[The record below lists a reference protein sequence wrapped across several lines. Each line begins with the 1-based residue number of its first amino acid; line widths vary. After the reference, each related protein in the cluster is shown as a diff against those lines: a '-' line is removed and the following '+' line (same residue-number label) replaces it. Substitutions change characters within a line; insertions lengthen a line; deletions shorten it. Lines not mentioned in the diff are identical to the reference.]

1 LDVLHLYGYYF
12 VIAVSACVI
21 LGLQSLI
28 QMHFHYLIG
37 KILSQWL
44 LASWLR
50 EFIFS
55 GSASKGIVIAYV

>member
-1 LDVLHLYGYYF
+1 